1 MTVRTFKQRGAV
13 YTSSDSAANLL
24 VKIDGQEVFN
34 GSVSTVDMA
43 TFFQIEHGQSGY
55 GYDLYSWQDD
65 VSFAGT
71 KELEVTITGG
81 TLLLT
86 NAVANYI
93 FLEPESESSVPKS
106 SGPDTF
112 GFLYANKID
121 SSKTIRDPF
130 TNVKIDG
137 LVQTSNPT
145 EGQFGQWYWK
155 VLSESTFTATVTA
168 MAGKD
173 IS

>member
-34 GSVSTVDMA
+34 GSVSVVDMA
-43 TFFQIEHGQSGY
+43 TFFQIEHGQSDY

-65 VSFAGT
+65 VLFAGT
-71 KELEVTITGG
+71 KELEVTVTSG

-86 NAVANYI
+86 NTVANYTS
-93 FLEPESESSVPKS
+93 LAPGSES

-112 GFLYANKID
+112 GFFYANKID
-121 SSKTIRDPF
+121 SSRTMTDPF

-137 LVQTSNPT
+137 LTQTSNPI
-145 EGQFGQWYWK
+145 EGQFGQWHWK
-155 VLSESTFTATVTA
+155 VTSGSTLTATVTV
-168 MAGKD
+168 MVGKD